1 MHTEL
6 KALLYKAEDHYL
18 SKSEI
23 DTFLIEVQSLEARLQ
38 TYEFLRDREIEI
50 FQPVADQLIQRF
62 PGEDEAVLE
71 RSLKQWLG
79 VMRYSAIAML
89 LNDSTFLQHRLLEWL
104 TPIITARQ
112 TQPIEQELARIL
124 TNQLEKDLSE
134 AQMILLQPFLT
145 QSKAT
150 LLKKEAVVQ

>member
-23 DTFLIEVQSLEARLQ
+23 GTFLMEVQSLEARLEA
-38 TYEFLRDREIEI
+38 YELLRDREIEI

-62 PGEDEAVLE
+62 PGEDEQVLE
-71 RSLKQWLG
+71 RSLKQWLS

-89 LNDSTFLQHRLLEWL
+89 LNNPTFLQHRLLEWL
-104 TPIITARQ
+104 TPIIEAHQSQ
-112 TQPIEQELARIL
+112 TIEQELARIL
-124 TNQLEKDLSE
+124 TNQLKKELSE
-134 AQMILLQPFLT
+134 ANMVLLQPYLE

-150 LLKKEAVVQ
+150 LLTQKVTA